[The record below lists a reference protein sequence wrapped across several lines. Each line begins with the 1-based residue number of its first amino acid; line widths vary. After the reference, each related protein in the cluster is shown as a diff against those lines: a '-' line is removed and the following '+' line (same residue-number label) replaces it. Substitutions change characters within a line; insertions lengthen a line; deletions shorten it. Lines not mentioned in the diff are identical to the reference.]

1 MKFFL
6 TIFTLFA
13 VVGCST
19 KNDQLKIESNHAVN
33 YKQIDAQAE
42 VASKALEYLASKKQ
56 ESNQLPVIKT
66 PTPKKKPEQ
75 KKEYPADPCKEA
87 CKYCSNHCFEQCND
101 FYEIKYPDDVDC
113 LNNQPPDGWHFDGKT
128 WVCDDLLIPGFCAGA
143 GPGNYGPATPGNSV
157 TISPVGNNNVIV
169 QSSPGAQ
176 VHYGGSAESEDNIE
190 SALLKSIADFINR
203 KPVKL
208 DKLATDKV
216 IEAVPGVLGVA
227 ADAAVK
233 ITGLSVFGSFA
244 EKSVEQAGNRY
255 ETGGDYG
262 SSGHDQ
268 STGSH
273 IKITE
278 IPAEP
283 EE

>member
-6 TIFTLFA
+6 TIFTLCA

-19 KNDQLKIESNHAVN
+19 KNDQLKIGANQAVN
-33 YKQIDAQAE
+33 WKQIDAQE
-42 VASKALEYLASKKQ
+42 KLASKALEYLTSKKQ
-56 ESNQLPVIKT
+56 EGDQLHPVIKT
-66 PTPKKKPEQ
+66 PTPKQKPEP
-75 KKEYPADPCKEA
+75 KKEYPVDACKEA

-101 FYEIKYPDDVDC
+101 FYEVKYSDNAVC
-113 LNNQPPDGWHFDGKT
+113 LNNPPPDGWHFDGKT
-128 WVCDDLLIPGFCAGA
+128 WVCDDLLLPGFCAGA
-143 GPGNYGPATPGNSV
+143 GTANYGRATPGNSV

-176 VHYGGSAESEDNIE
+176 VHYGGNLENEDSVE
-190 SALLKSIADFINR
+190 SALLKSIVEFINR

-227 ADAAVK
+227 ADTAVK
-233 ITGLSVFGSFA
+233 ITGLSILGSFA
-244 EKSVEQAGNRY
+244 KKSVEQAGNRY

-273 IKITE
+273 ITE